1 MKTEITL
8 YRPIGQIE
16 LNLIKASNYTAF
28 PPRLS
33 WQPIFYPVL
42 DYEYACTIAREW
54 NTNDD
59 ENGNVGYVTQFEI
72 PLEYF
77 EQFEVQNV
85 GAKNHNEIWVPAEE
99 LKEFNVMIID
109 GIKVIKAFY
118 GEKYVGVKAYE

>member
-1 MKTEITL
+1 MKTITL

-16 LNLIKASNYTAF
+16 LNLIKDSDYKAF

-42 DYEYACTIAREW
+42 DYEYACSIAREW

-59 ENGNVGYVTQFEI
+59 ENGNVGYVTQFEV

-77 EQFEVQNV
+77 EKFEIQNV
-85 GAKNHNEIWVPAEE
+85 GAKNHNEIWVPSEE
-99 LKEFNVMIID
+99 LEEFNAVMIG
-109 GIKVIKAFY
+109 GIKVVKAFY
-118 GEKYVGVKAYE
+118 GEKYVGEKELY